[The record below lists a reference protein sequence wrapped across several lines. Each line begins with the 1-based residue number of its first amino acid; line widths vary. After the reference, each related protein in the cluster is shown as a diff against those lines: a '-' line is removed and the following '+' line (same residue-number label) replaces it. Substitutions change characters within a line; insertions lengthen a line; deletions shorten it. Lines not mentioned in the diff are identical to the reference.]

1 MKWLAKAGVQGVL
14 SVVPKGADLNYQMQ
28 VHVTK
33 SLPRPLHPLA
43 FKAEE
48 GAKNWRLYTAADPA
62 VAFEEATL
70 FEFGAGWDLI
80 IPITYWA
87 LGARRQ
93 ILVDIDDAVRIE
105 QVNHALRTIAEHC
118 EYLEERIGASLRP
131 VDPTPIRHVASLQ
144 QRMGI
149 EYRAPVDAR
158 DTGLGDASVDLVTST
173 HTMEHIPADV
183 IAGILREARRILK
196 PTGMLSSVIDLK
208 DHYSYFEPRLSP
220 YNFLRYSDRRWRWL
234 SPSLQYQ
241 NRLRHSDYRKLFERA
256 GLSVVSE
263 DVLGGAADE
272 LAHLRRTKL
281 AARFDGYEIEDLA
294 VQELSVIVAP

>member
-1 MKWLAKAGVQGVL
+1 VKWLAKAGVQGVL

-33 SLPRPLHPLA
+33 SLPRSLHALA
-43 FKAEE
+43 FNAEE
-48 GAKNWRLYTAADPA
+48 GAKHWRLYTAADPA

-80 IPITYWA
+80 IPISYWA

-93 ILVDIDDAVRIE
+93 ILVDIEDAVRIE

-131 VDPTPIRHVASLQ
+131 VDPTPIRHVADLQ

-149 EYRAPVDAR
+149 EYRAPVDASS
-158 DTGLGDASVDLVTST
+158 TGLRDASVDLITST
-173 HTMEHIPADV
+173 HTMEHIPPDA

-208 DHYSYFEPRLSP
+208 DHYSYFETRLSP
-220 YNFLRYSDRRWRWL
+220 
-234 SPSLQYQ
+234 
-241 NRLRHSDYRKLFERA
+241 
-256 GLSVVSE
+256 
-263 DVLGGAADE
+263 
-272 LAHLRRTKL
+272 
-281 AARFDGYEIEDLA
+281 
-294 VQELSVIVAP
+294 